1 MLRCPLFK
9 GRKLGLEYFDLIV
22 AEKKELAKVSKFAA
36 MCAMSA
42 CREATKVGEVL
53 GRQEM
58 RASVLK
64 LSGLASPWNCPHG
77 RPTLIDLGAV
87 EKLKNGIRLEKEYLI

>member
-1 MLRCPLFK
+1 M
-9 GRKLGLEYFDLIV
+9 EYFNLIV
-22 AEKKELAKVSKFAA
+22 SEKKQLNRIDKFTA

-42 CREATKVGEVL
+42 CREATKVGQPLTQAQMKREVIN
-53 GRQEM
+53 
-58 RASVLK
+58 

-87 EKLKNGIRLEKEYLI
+87 EKIKGSIKVQKQYVI